1 MPERSKGSDSSSDGE
16 NRASSNL
23 ALCKKKAR
31 MPERSKG
38 ADLSSAGES
47 LVGSN
52 PTLCKPRFFT
62 KKFLCGLMVMI
73 LGFHPRVRGS
83 IPRRENQNNHLV
95 ICFFRNEQQNRII
108 YI

>member
-52 PTLCKPRFFT
+52 PTPCTLDFFT
-62 KKFLCGLMVMI
+62 KKFV
-73 LGFHPRVRGS
+73 
-83 IPRRENQNNHLV
+83 
-95 ICFFRNEQQNRII
+95 FFFSVV
-108 YI
+108 

>member
-52 PTLCKPRFFT
+52 PTPCTLDFFT
-62 KKFLCGLMVMI
+62 KKFVFSFLCGLVVTI
-73 LGFHPRVRGS
+73 LGFHPRDRGS
-83 IPRRENQNNHLV
+83 IPRREINSIL
-95 ICFFRNEQQNRII
+95 
-108 YI
+108 